1 MSFRENSSLGSD
13 RVLKGDERA
22 PNRSLFYSMGY
33 TDEELKRPLIG
44 IISAYSEIV
53 PGHIHLD
60 KLSQAVKA
68 GVLIG
73 GGTPI
78 LIPSIGVCDGIAM
91 GHLGMRYSLPSREL
105 IADSVESMVIAHGLD
120 GVVLVPN
127 CDKIVP
133 GMIMGLLRMN
143 IPGIVISGGA
153 MLPGEHGDNRVSLSN
168 IFEAVGAKKA
178 NLINDAE
185 LEEYAQH
192 TCPSCGSCA
201 GMYTANSMNC
211 LSEALGIALPGNGT
225 IPAVYSARTS
235 LAKKA
240 GMQVME
246 LLKKDIKPLDII
258 TPESFKN
265 ALAVDMALGCSTNSV
280 LHLLAIANEAGIELD
295 LKIINE
301 VSDRTPNL
309 CHLAPAGHNY
319 IEDLYKAGGIP
330 AVMKELDKG
339 GFINTSLMTATGKTI
354 AENIKDAVNKNNN
367 VLRNIENPYSKT
379 GGIAI
384 LWGNI
389 AKDGCV
395 VKRSAVADEML
406 VHKGPARVFDSEE
419 EAIAAIY
426 AGKINKGDV
435 VVIRY
440 EGPKGGPGMRE
451 MLNPT
456 SALAGMK
463 LDKDVALIT
472 DGRFSGASRGA
483 SIGHVS
489 PEAASGGEIAFIKE
503 NDIIS
508 IDIPNHK
515 INLEIS
521 NEEMEKRRKETP
533 IKPLEEIRG
542 WLGRYR
548 KLVQSANTGAVL
560 K

>member
-1 MSFRENSSLGSD
+1 MSFRENSSLRSD

-153 MLPGEHGDNRVSLSN
+153 MLPGEHGENKVSLSN

-211 LSEALGIALPGNGT
+211 LSEALGIALPET
-225 IPAVYSARTS
+225 EQYLLFI
-235 LAKKA
+235 LL
-240 GMQVME
+240 E
-246 LLKKDIKPLDII
+246 LCLLKKLVCR
-258 TPESFKN
+258 
-265 ALAVDMALGCSTNSV
+265 LW
-280 LHLLAIANEAGIELD
+280 
-295 LKIINE
+295 
-301 VSDRTPNL
+301 
-309 CHLAPAGHNY
+309 NY
-319 IEDLYKAGGIP
+319 
-330 AVMKELDKG
+330 
-339 GFINTSLMTATGKTI
+339 
-354 AENIKDAVNKNNN
+354 
-367 VLRNIENPYSKT
+367 
-379 GGIAI
+379 
-384 LWGNI
+384 
-389 AKDGCV
+389 
-395 VKRSAVADEML
+395 
-406 VHKGPARVFDSEE
+406 
-419 EAIAAIY
+419 
-426 AGKINKGDV
+426 
-435 VVIRY
+435 
-440 EGPKGGPGMRE
+440 
-451 MLNPT
+451 
-456 SALAGMK
+456 
-463 LDKDVALIT
+463 
-472 DGRFSGASRGA
+472 
-483 SIGHVS
+483 
-489 PEAASGGEIAFIKE
+489 
-503 NDIIS
+503 
-508 IDIPNHK
+508 
-515 INLEIS
+515 
-521 NEEMEKRRKETP
+521 
-533 IKPLEEIRG
+533 
-542 WLGRYR
+542 
-548 KLVQSANTGAVL
+548 
-560 K
+560 

>member
-1 MSFRENSSLGSD
+1 
-13 RVLKGDERA
+13 
-22 PNRSLFYSMGY
+22 MGY

-78 LIPSIGVCDGIAM
+78 LIPAIGVCDGIAM
-91 GHLGMRYSLPSREL
+91 GHLGMKYSLPSREL

-153 MLPGEHGDNRVSLSN
+153 MLPGDHGEEKVSLSN

-225 IPAVYSARTS
+225 IPAVYSARTL

-419 EAIAAIY
+419 SAIAAIY

-521 NEEMEKRRKETP
+521 DEEMEKRRKEIA

>member
-1 MSFRENSSLGSD
+1 MSFRENSSLRSD

-78 LIPSIGVCDGIAM
+78 LIPAIGVCDGIAM
-91 GHLGMRYSLPSREL
+91 GHLGMKYSLPSREL

-153 MLPGEHGDNRVSLSN
+153 MLPGEHGDSKVSLSN

-225 IPAVYSARTS
+225 IPAVYSARTL

-258 TPESFKN
+258 TEESFKN

-339 GFINTSLMTATGKTI
+339 GFINTSLLTATGKTI

-367 VLRNIENPYSKT
+367 VLRNVENPYSKT

-419 EAIAAIY
+419 SAIAAIY
-426 AGKINKGDV
+426 SGKINKGDV

-521 NEEMEKRRKETP
+521 DEEMEKRRKETH

>member
-1 MSFRENSSLGSD
+1 MSFRENSSLRSD

-44 IISAYSEIV
+44 VISAYSEIV

-60 KLSQAVKA
+60 KLSQAVKT

-91 GHLGMRYSLPSREL
+91 GHLGMKYSLPSREL
-105 IADSVESMVIAHGLD
+105 IADSVESMVVAHGLD
-120 GVVLVPN
+120 GVVLIPN

-153 MLPGEHGDNRVSLSN
+153 MLPGDHNEEKISLSS

-178 NLINDAE
+178 NLINDEE
-185 LEEYAQH
+185 LEDFAQN

-235 LAKKA
+235 LAKKS
-240 GMQVME
+240 GIQVME
-246 LLKKDIKPLDII
+246 LLRKNIKPLDII
-258 TPESFKN
+258 TSESFKN

-280 LHLLAIANEAGIELD
+280 LHLLAIANEAGIPID
-295 LKIINE
+295 LKTINE

-309 CHLAPAGHNY
+309 CHLAPAGPNY

-330 AVMKELDKG
+330 AVMKELEKG
-339 GFINTSLMTATGKTI
+339 GFLNTSLITVTGKTI
-354 AENIKDAVNKNNN
+354 SENIKNAINKNNK

-406 VHKGPARVFDSEE
+406 VHKGPARVFESEE
-419 EAIAAIY
+419 EAITSIY

-503 NDIIS
+503 GDIIS
-508 IDIPNHK
+508 IDIPNHS

-521 NEEMEKRRKETP
+521 NEEMEKRKKEIP
-533 IKPLEEIRG
+533 IKPLEEIKG
-542 WLGRYR
+542 WLGKYR
-548 KLVQSANTGAVL
+548 KLVQSANTGAIL

>member
-1 MSFRENSSLGSD
+1 MSFRENSSLRSD

-225 IPAVYSARTS
+225 IPAVYSARTL

-521 NEEMEKRRKETP
+521 DEEMEKRRKETP
-533 IKPLEEIRG
+533 IKPLEEIIG